1 MNLNKIIL
9 GMALITLVAST
20 SVFAF
25 ASSNPVTK
33 LSNAMGAPTIAK
45 TVLQR
50 VAMPAAPLTDL
61 GKTGYTGLPLET
73 VTTLPLSKDECIRV
87 KKVEGGIEIV
97 RAQAGTLNSSD
108 FGPVMETVMPTTQM
122 KAMPATKGGNK

>member
-20 SVFAF
+20 SAFAF
-25 ASSNPVTK
+25 ASSDPVTK
-33 LSNAMGAPTIAK
+33 LANAMGAPTIAK

-61 GKTGYTGLPLET
+61 GKKGYTGLPLET
-73 VTTLPLSKDECIRV
+73 VTTLLFSKDECIRV

-97 RAQAGTLNSSD
+97 RARVGTLNSSD
-108 FGPVMETVMPTTQM
+108 FGAVMETVMPTTQM